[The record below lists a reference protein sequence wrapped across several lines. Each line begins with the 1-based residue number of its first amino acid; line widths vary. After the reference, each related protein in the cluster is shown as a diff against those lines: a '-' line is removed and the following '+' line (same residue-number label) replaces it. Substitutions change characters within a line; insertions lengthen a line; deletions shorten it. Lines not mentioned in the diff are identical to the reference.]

1 MRNEEEAVVDYARA
15 VFKYLCQGAQ
25 EIDKAR
31 KHNSFIFDR
40 PDDVL
45 PQLLSSKVPA
55 TFGDRSDCISR

>member
-15 VFKYLCQGAQ
+15 VFKYLGQGAL

-45 PQLLSSKVPA
+45 PQFLSSKVPA
-55 TFGDRSDCISR
+55 TFGDRSDCNSR